1 MSIKVTCTKINL
13 NQSSPLPEY
22 FGYIRSGHDPAL
34 LVSPL
39 AVAGIVIGLVLFLS
53 CVTIIIGSLRKDG
66 GERDWRLENPSYDGI
81 SYATSSFGDLRS
93 VCTGDISP
101 ALEFGSYLE
110 LSSSYPDY
118 PPCYEDC
125 VGPGTLEVYIPAD
138 DPPPY
143 SLEDPHLGPS
153 SAEMPLCSQTDTEH
167 FQKFTGTFVYFI
179 QPVIPEDAIRQIL
192 QRVGYSIVSKTEYTI
207 GGKINSEE
215 AKQTA
220 FDLYLSRIQC
230 DNMLWRLNEDKSV
243 SVSLLVHGPGHEA
256 KHRSDPTGQTG
267 KDTREPGEMQNL
279 DLKSN
284 DPSND
289 DPIKAV
295 GMTVTS
301 TSSQDDISDLSE
313 EKPRY
318 YTKRMD
324 SDEFL
329 YNYSDL
335 NLAQQPIFPLYI
347 KPKKWVAPVSEELN
361 FVKPDGSAK
370 NEGRELAEKI
380 TYDLQGNNIDITTFT
395 EQLDP
400 PKSLVSNESPA
411 EVIAPTKQE
420 RVVSKLK
427 MLNMSGESLTYPIEE
442 TVPPDSAKFSEGSDL
457 GKIEVKWAFL
467 TTKEGTESFA
477 SPMSPSSDFSM
488 LNISG
493 KPPIWTPGTD
503 NRLREP
509 PNSTYIPPRAPE
521 NEGMRLPNIK
531 AEENHFQV
539 SSPTG
544 DALLVN
550 EYNIHEDTKE
560 DYVMITKKD
569 QN

>member
-1 MSIKVTCTKINL
+1 MKSNADRQRLYQDYIAHYESTSHEGNVALCDPPLRCRGDAHQCKGDAHQCNCPAALGENYSQLIRQNLQSKKLEHKV
-13 NQSSPLPEY
+13 E
-22 FGYIRSGHDPAL
+22 AL
-34 LVSPL
+34 KQMMKGFAILELICVN
-39 AVAGIVIGLVLFLS
+39 LFLFPW
-53 CVTIIIGSLRKDG
+53 RK
-66 GERDWRLENPSYDGI
+66 EIR
-81 SYATSSFGDLRS
+81 
-93 VCTGDISP
+93 
-101 ALEFGSYLE
+101 
-110 LSSSYPDY
+110 
-118 PPCYEDC
+118 
-125 VGPGTLEVYIPAD
+125 TLK
-138 DPPPY
+138 
-143 SLEDPHLGPS
+143 
-153 SAEMPLCSQTDTEH
+153 
-167 FQKFTGTFVYFI
+167 KFTGTFVYFI
-179 QPVIPEDAIRQIL
+179 QPAIPEDAIRQIL

-207 GGKINSEE
+207 RGKINSEE

-230 DNMLWRLNEDKSV
+230 DDMLWRLNEDKSV
-243 SVSLLVHGPGHEA
+243 SISLLVHGPGHEA
-256 KHRSDPTGQTG
+256 KHGSDPTGQTG
-267 KDTREPGEMQNL
+267 KDTREPEEIQNL

-284 DPSND
+284 HSSNE

-295 GMTVTS
+295 EMTITS
-301 TSSQDDISDLSE
+301 TSSQDDVSDLSE

-347 KPKKWVAPVSEELN
+347 KPKKWVAPVSEEPN
-361 FVKPDGSAK
+361 FAKPDGSAK
-370 NEGRELAEKI
+370 NEGRDLAEKI
-380 TYDLQGNNIDITTFT
+380 TYDLQGDNIDITTFT

-411 EVIAPTKQE
+411 EVIVPTKQE

-427 MLNMSGESLTYPIEE
+427 MLNISGESLTYPIEE
-442 TVPPDSAKFSEGSDL
+442 TVPPDLAKFSESSDF

-493 KPPIWTPGTD
+493 NPPIWTPGTD

-509 PNSTYIPPRAPE
+509 PNSTYIPPRAPG

-569 QN
+569 QH

>member
-1 MSIKVTCTKINL
+1 MKSTAGRHRLYREYIAHYEAGSHEGHVALCRADVHLGRGDVHLGRGDVHQVGGDVHQGDCPAALGENYAQLIRQTLQSTKLEQKV
-13 NQSSPLPEY
+13 E
-22 FGYIRSGHDPAL
+22 AL
-34 LVSPL
+34 KQMMKGF
-39 AVAGIVIGLVLFLS
+39 AVLELICVNLFLFPW
-53 CVTIIIGSLRKDG
+53 RK
-66 GERDWRLENPSYDGI
+66 EIR
-81 SYATSSFGDLRS
+81 
-93 VCTGDISP
+93 
-101 ALEFGSYLE
+101 
-110 LSSSYPDY
+110 
-118 PPCYEDC
+118 
-125 VGPGTLEVYIPAD
+125 TLK
-138 DPPPY
+138 
-143 SLEDPHLGPS
+143 
-153 SAEMPLCSQTDTEH
+153 
-167 FQKFTGTFVYFI
+167 KFTGTFVYFI

-192 QRVGYSIVSKTEYTI
+192 QRVGYSIVSNTEYTI
-207 GGKINSEE
+207 GGRINSEE

-230 DNMLWRLNEDKSV
+230 ENMLWRLNEDKSV
-243 SVSLLVHGPGHEA
+243 SVSLLVPGPGHEA
-256 KHRSDPTGQTG
+256 KHGSDPTGQTG
-267 KDTREPGEMQNL
+267 KNTSGPDEMQNL
-279 DLKSN
+279 NLKSN
-284 DPSND
+284 DP
-289 DPIKAV
+289 IKAAE
-295 GMTVTS
+295 MTVTH
-301 TSSQDDISDLSE
+301 TSSQDDVSDLSE

-335 NLAQQPIFPLYI
+335 NLAQRPIFPLHM
-347 KPKKWVAPVSEELN
+347 KPTKWVAPVSEEPN
-361 FVKPDGSAK
+361 FAKPDIPDGSAK
-370 NEGRELAEKI
+370 IEGRDLAEKI
-380 TYDLQGNNIDITTFT
+380 IYDLQGDNIDITTFS
-395 EQLDP
+395 EQLDL

-442 TVPPDSAKFSEGSDL
+442 TAAPGSAKLSESSDL

-493 KPPIWTPGTD
+493 NSPIWTPGTD
-503 NRLREP
+503 HRLREP

-521 NEGMRLPNIK
+521 TERMRSPNIK
-531 AEENHFQV
+531 AEEHHFQV
-539 SSPTG
+539 SSPSG
-544 DALLVN
+544 DALLDN
-550 EYNIHEDTKE
+550 EYNIHEDIKE

>member
-1 MSIKVTCTKINL
+1 MWSGTMHTPSQCFGGSWRQSLSNFLNAELSRKESHKVRSRMKSNADRQRLYQDYIAHYESTSHEGNVTLCDPPLQCRGDAHQCRGDAHQCNCPAALGENYSQLIRQNL
-13 NQSSPLPEY
+13 QSEKLE
-22 FGYIRSGHDPAL
+22 HKVEAL
-34 LVSPL
+34 KQMMKGFAILELICVN
-39 AVAGIVIGLVLFLS
+39 LFLFPW
-53 CVTIIIGSLRKDG
+53 RK
-66 GERDWRLENPSYDGI
+66 EIR
-81 SYATSSFGDLRS
+81 
-93 VCTGDISP
+93 
-101 ALEFGSYLE
+101 
-110 LSSSYPDY
+110 
-118 PPCYEDC
+118 
-125 VGPGTLEVYIPAD
+125 TLK
-138 DPPPY
+138 
-143 SLEDPHLGPS
+143 
-153 SAEMPLCSQTDTEH
+153 
-167 FQKFTGTFVYFI
+167 KFTGTFVYFI